1 MKRIIAL
8 ILMCAVALCFAGCR
22 EQVEFSADNVIIDVP
37 NDSLEAVQIDDAEIV
52 TELWEEYLDAE
63 YIMTNKSLTTEDC
76 VSVTFN
82 DIENEAFESV
92 SIFTDGTVWFYDDFD
107 NYYTSDDAMELYN
120 MFLKYMSEYAD
131 TAE

>member
-22 EQVEFSADNVIIDVP
+22 EQVEFSPDDVIIDVP
-37 NDSLEAVQIDDAEIV
+37 NDSSKAIKIEDAEIV
-52 TELWEEYLDAE
+52 NELWEKYLDAE
-63 YIMTNKSLTTEDC
+63 YVMTNKSLTTEDC
-76 VSVTFN
+76 ISVTFN

-92 SIFTDGTVWFYDDFD
+92 SIFTDGIVWFYDDFD
-107 NYYTSDDAMELYN
+107 NYYTSDDARELYN
-120 MFLKYMSEYAD
+120 MFFKHMSEAVD